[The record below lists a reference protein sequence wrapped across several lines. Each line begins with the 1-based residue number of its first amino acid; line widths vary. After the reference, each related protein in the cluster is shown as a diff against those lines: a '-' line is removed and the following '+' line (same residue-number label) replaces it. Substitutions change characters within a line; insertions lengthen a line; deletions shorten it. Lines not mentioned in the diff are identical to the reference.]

1 MNGTTCDVSI
11 LVCSNRAPATTD
23 ELITSIFI
31 QEKIKRCE
39 VVFVDNGLTSERAA
53 EIRQRLFELPC
64 RTLYLQEPTPG
75 IWHARRRAI
84 ASATGNWLFTLDDD
98 NILGPRAVAELIT
111 FCSKHKGVGGITPRV
126 RPRWRVSPPVWLQR
140 FGLCCLSYTDTGD
153 ETADNREVETP
164 PMMPPYRWSPGGGM
178 IIRREAGELFLKRF
192 PELPPQLV
200 HRRYTAEDQL
210 LFHLA
215 GNTGLG
221 YAYVPTITVFHDLP
235 PDRLRYSHLVALNIK
250 MLESYGH
257 YERYMLQAT
266 SPLRVLA
273 LCICVLRGQLGLMT
287 VHPATWPLVAFR
299 MHGFLITYF
308 WWYGALFAR
317 KST

>member
-1 MNGTTCDVSI
+1 MHAPMLISI
-11 LVCSNRAPATTD
+11 LICSNHAPASTD
-23 ELITSIFI
+23 ELLDSIAGQGQI
-31 QEKIKRCE
+31 ECIE
-39 VVFVDNGLTSERAA
+39 VVFVDNGLADERAA
-53 EIRQRLFELPC
+53 DIRRRLIELPC
-64 RTLYLQEPTPG
+64 RTLYLQEPIPG

-98 NILGPRAVAELIT
+98 NILEPRAVAELIT

-126 RPRWRVSPPVWLQR
+126 RPRWRVIPPAWLQR
-140 FGLCCLSYTDTGD
+140 FGLCCLSYTDTGN
-153 ETADNREVETP
+153 EAADGREVKTP

-215 GNTGLG
+215 GTSGLG
-221 YAYVPTITVFHDLP
+221 YAYVPSITVFHDLP
-235 PDRLRYSHLVALNIK
+235 PDRLRYSHLIALNIK

-257 YERYMLQAT
+257 YERYMLQST
-266 SPLRVLA
+266 NPLRVLA
-273 LCICVLRGQLGLMT
+273 LCICVLHGQLSLMAA
-287 VHPATWPLVAFR
+287 HPATWPLVAAR
-299 MHGFLITYF
+299 MYGFLKTYF
-308 WWYGALFAR
+308 RWYGALFAR
-317 KST
+317 QSI